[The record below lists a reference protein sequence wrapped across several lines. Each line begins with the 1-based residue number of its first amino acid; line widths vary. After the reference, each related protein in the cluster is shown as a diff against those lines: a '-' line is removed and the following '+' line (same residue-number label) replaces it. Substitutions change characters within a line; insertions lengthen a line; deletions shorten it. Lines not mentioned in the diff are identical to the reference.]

1 VNLLVDLAIAHIF
14 GRARQTVVAGLG
26 VALGVGFSIAM
37 AALMQGSQ
45 EDFVRQLVDTMP
57 HVEVTDETRT
67 PAPQPAELAFATA
80 EYFGLR
86 PVDDRRGIRNP
97 TAARAALEAW
107 VPGRIAPALRTQ
119 ALVRYAGQEAAVT
132 VTGVE
137 PERETTVSSVV
148 GDFTVGSFASLAA
161 GGNNV
166 AIGSA
171 LADKVGARLGD
182 TIDLVAAS
190 GDVRRYRVVGLF
202 HTGAQARDEGEVFVA
217 MKTAQILA
225 GRPNVINDIRI
236 RLDDPDQAR
245 AVAARAEAQLG
256 YKAVSWQEA
265 NESIMEVL
273 IIRNVIM
280 YTVVAAILLV
290 AGFGIFNIVSTITHE
305 KARDIAILKSLGF
318 READMRRLFLVEG
331 LAIGIAGSILGWGV
345 GFGLSLL
352 LASVRF
358 ELSGPM
364 GEMTGLPLAWSAWH
378 YAIAAGFALIAAAVA
393 GYLPARR
400 AARLN
405 PVDIIRGAT

>member
-1 VNLLVDLAIAHIF
+1 
-14 GRARQTVVAGLG
+14 
-26 VALGVGFSIAM
+26 M

-57 HVEVTDETRT
+57 HVEITDETRT
-67 PAPQPAELAFATA
+67 PAPQPAERAFAAA

-132 VTGVE
+132 VTGIE
-137 PERETTVSSVV
+137 PERESTVSSVA
-148 GDFTVGSFASLAA
+148 GDFTAGSFASLAA
-161 GGNNV
+161 GGSNV

-171 LADKVGARLGD
+171 LADKLGTRLGA

-190 GDVRRYRVVGLF
+190 GEVRRYRVVGLF
-202 HTGAQARDEGEVFVA
+202 HTGAQARDEGEVFVG

-225 GRPNVINDIRI
+225 GRPNVINDVRI
-236 RLDDPDQAR
+236 RLDDPGEAR
-245 AVAARAEAQLG
+245 AVATRAEAQLG

>member
-1 VNLLVDLAIAHIF
+1 MRLLIELATAHVF
-14 GRARQTVVAGLG
+14 GRSRQTIVAGLG

-45 EDFVRQLVDTMP
+45 QDFVRQLVDTMP
-57 HVEVTDETRT
+57 HVEITDEART
-67 PAPQPAELAFATA
+67 PAPQPAEQAFAAA

-132 VTGVE
+132 VTGIE
-137 PERETTVSSVV
+137 PAREAAVSSVA
-148 GDFTVGSFASLAA
+148 GDFTAGSFASLAA

-166 AIGSA
+166 AIGNA
-171 LADKVGARLGD
+171 LADKLGTRIGA
-182 TIDLVAAS
+182 TVDLVAAS
-190 GDVRRYRVVGLF
+190 GEVRRYRVVGLF
-202 HTGAQARDEGEVFVA
+202 HTGSQARDEGEVFVA

-236 RLDDPDQAR
+236 RLDDPDQAQ
-245 AVAARAEAQLG
+245 AVATRAEAQLG

-318 READMRRLFLVEG
+318 READMRRLFLAEG
-331 LAIGIAGSILGWGV
+331 LAIGIAGSILGWAV

-358 ELSGPM
+358 EFSGPM
-364 GEMTGLPLAWSAWH
+364 GEVSGLPLAWSAWH
-378 YAIAAGFALIAAAVA
+378 YAIAAGFALAAAGVA

>member
-1 VNLLVDLAIAHIF
+1 MKLLIDLAIAHIF

-67 PAPQPAELAFATA
+67 PAPQPAEMAFAAA

-137 PERETTVSSVV
+137 PERETTVSSVA

-190 GDVRRYRVVGLF
+190 GEVRRYRVVGLF

-265 NESIMEVL
+265 NQSIMEVL

-378 YAIAAGFALIAAAVA
+378 YAIAAGFALVAAAVA

>member
-1 VNLLVDLAIAHIF
+1 VTLLIDLAIAHIF

-57 HVEVTDETRT
+57 HVEITDEART
-67 PAPQPAELAFATA
+67 PTPQPAELAFAA
-80 EYFGLR
+80 AQYFGLR

-119 ALVRYAGQEAAVT
+119 ALLRYAGQEAAVT
-132 VTGVE
+132 VTGIE
-137 PERETTVSSVV
+137 PERETMVSSVA
-148 GDFTVGSFASLAA
+148 GDFTAGSFASLAA

-166 AIGSA
+166 AIGNA
-171 LADKVGARLGD
+171 LADKIGARLGD

-190 GDVRRYRVVGLF
+190 GEMRRYRVAGLF

-217 MKTAQILA
+217 TKTAQILA

-245 AVAARAEAQLG
+245 AVATRAEAQLG

-265 NESIMEVL
+265 NQSIMEVL

-331 LAIGIAGSILGWGV
+331 LAIGMAGSILGWGV

-378 YAIAAGFALIAAAVA
+378 YAIAAGFALVAAAVA

>member
-1 VNLLVDLAIAHIF
+1 VTLLLDLAVAHIF

-57 HVEVTDETRT
+57 HVEITDETRIPT
-67 PAPQPAELAFATA
+67 PQPAELAFSAV

-86 PVDDRRGIRNP
+86 RIDDRRGIRNP

-107 VPGRIAPALRTQ
+107 VPGHIALALRTQ

-132 VTGVE
+132 VTGIE
-137 PERETTVSSVV
+137 PEREVAVSSVA
-148 GDFTVGSFASLAA
+148 GNFTVGSFASLAA
-161 GGNNV
+161 GGNTV
-166 AIGSA
+166 AIGTA
-171 LADKVGARLGD
+171 LAEKVGAQLGD

-190 GDVRRYRVVGLF
+190 GEVRRYRVAGLF

-217 MKTAQILA
+217 VRTAQILA
-225 GRPNVINDIRI
+225 ARPNVINDIRL

-245 AVAARAEAQLG
+245 AVASRAEAQLG

-280 YTVVAAILLV
+280 YTVVATILLV

-378 YAIAAGFALIAAAVA
+378 YAIAAGFALVAAAVA

>member
-1 VNLLVDLAIAHIF
+1 MRLLFDLGVAHIF
-14 GRARQTVVAGLG
+14 GRGRQTLVAGLG

-45 EDFVRQLVDTMP
+45 EDFIRQLVDTMP
-57 HVEVTDETRT
+57 HVEIQDEART
-67 PAPQPAELAFATA
+67 PAVQPAEQTYDAAA
-80 EYFGLR
+80 YFGLR

-107 VPGRIAPALRTQ
+107 VPGDIAPALRTQ
-119 ALVRYAGQEAAVT
+119 ALIRYSGQEAGVT
-132 VTGVE
+132 VTGIE
-137 PERETTVSSVV
+137 PDREARVSSVA
-148 GDFTVGSFASLAA
+148 GDFLVGSFAALVA

-166 AIGSA
+166 VIGQA
-171 LADKVGARLGD
+171 LADKLGARLG
-182 TIDLVAAS
+182 TTVSLIPATGEA
-190 GDVRRYRVVGLF
+190 RAFRVVGLF
-202 HTGAQARDEGEVFVA
+202 HTGVQARDEGEVFVA
-217 MKTAQILA
+217 IKTAQILA

-236 RLDDPDQAR
+236 RLDDPDVAR
-245 AVAARAEAQLG
+245 AVAARAEAQIG

-273 IIRNVIM
+273 IIRNAIM

-318 READMRRLFLVEG
+318 HEADMRHLFLIEG
-331 LAIGIAGSILGWGV
+331 LAIGTAGSVLGWAV

-358 ELSGPM
+358 EFSGPT
-364 GEMTGLPLAWSAWH
+364 GEVSGLPLAWSVWH
-378 YAIAAGFALIAAAVA
+378 YAIATGFALVAAGVA

-400 AARLN
+400 ASRLN

>member
-1 VNLLVDLAIAHIF
+1 MRLLIELAAAHVF
-14 GRARQTVVAGLG
+14 GRSRQTIVAGLG

-37 AALMQGSQ
+37 AALMEGSQ

-57 HVEVTDETRT
+57 HVEITDEART
-67 PAPQPAELAFATA
+67 PAPQPAEQAFAAA

-132 VTGVE
+132 VTGIE
-137 PERETTVSSVV
+137 PAREAAVSSVA
-148 GDFTVGSFASLAA
+148 GDFTAGSFASLAA

-166 AIGSA
+166 AIGNA
-171 LADKVGARLGD
+171 LAAKLGTRMGA
-182 TIDLVAAS
+182 TIDLVSAS
-190 GDVRRYRVVGLF
+190 GEVRRYRVVGLF
-202 HTGAQARDEGEVFVA
+202 HTGSQARDEGEVFVA

-225 GRPNVINDIRI
+225 RRPNVINDIRI

-245 AVAARAEAQLG
+245 VVAARAEAQLG

-265 NESIMEVL
+265 NELIMEVL

-345 GFGLSLL
+345 GFGLSLM

-358 ELSGPM
+358 EFSGPM
-364 GEMTGLPLAWSAWH
+364 GEVSGLPLAWSAWH
-378 YAIAAGFALIAAAVA
+378 YAIAAGFALAAAGVA

>member
-1 VNLLVDLAIAHIF
+1 MRLLIELAIAHIF
-14 GRARQTVVAGLG
+14 GRSRQTVVAGLG

-57 HVEVTDETRT
+57 HVEITDEART
-67 PAPQPAELAFATA
+67 PAPQPAEQAFAAA

-132 VTGVE
+132 VTGIE
-137 PERETTVSSVV
+137 PEREAAVSSVA
-148 GDFTVGSFASLAA
+148 GDFTAGSFASLAA

-166 AIGSA
+166 AIGDA
-171 LADKVGARLGD
+171 LADKLGTRLGA
-182 TIDLVAAS
+182 TVDLVAAS
-190 GDVRRYRVVGLF
+190 GEVRRYRVVGLF

-236 RLDDPDQAR
+236 RLDDPGQAR
-245 AVAARAEAQLG
+245 AVATRAEAQLG

-280 YTVVAAILLV
+280 YTVVAAIMLV

-331 LAIGIAGSILGWGV
+331 LAIGTAGSILGWAV
-345 GFGLSLL
+345 GFGLSLM

-358 ELSGPM
+358 EFSGPM
-364 GEMTGLPLAWSAWH
+364 GEVTGLPLAWSAWH
-378 YAIAAGFALIAAAVA
+378 YAIAAGFALVAAGVA